1 MHKKLAIM
9 TLHNPFSSIARR
21 NSYESR
27 DSGHA
32 TNHSSDKNSQ
42 SSPFGNRN
50 SVRRRSASANRTTS
64 SSTSSVTM
72 SKINPVLK
80 EVSVPEEFDIIKTL
94 NEGIYTKIL
103 LAKKQGGD
111 NLILKAVSQYNITR
125 DIFLQEVSYNYFL
138 SPHPNIVK
146 SFNVAFIWDEY
157 FLFPMEQAPFGN
169 LYKFLKNGSVC
180 LPESQVKLIANQV
193 ASALEFMHSLKLVHR
208 DVKPEN
214 VLVFKQNFTQIKL
227 CDFGSTKPEKTLVSR
242 TLETSTSSCA
252 PEICQLVVHENYY
265 THSAADTWQVGI
277 LLFVCLTGSEPWDR
291 ADITD
296 PGFTE
301 YTDWLRRKSL
311 RVPEPFLPFTPRLVR
326 LLKRLLEPKP
336 KKRCEIR
343 EIYKY
348 LEDEW
353 LCKMHR
359 SYSFKR
365 GALERKSSSST
376 SRSRS
381 TNNASFRKRS
391 FRMATTPPEDTR
403 ISRKNP
409 EDFDRRFVQQRIG
422 KWVME
427 AATTSPA
434 LDDDTTKA
442 TPTITTVAAPTTEE
456 ES

>member
-1 MHKKLAIM
+1 M
-9 TLHNPFSSIARR
+9 TLPNPFDVIVRR
-21 NSYESR
+21 NSHESR
-27 DSGHA
+27 VTNNKNNDSQLVKALG
-32 TNHSSDKNSQ
+32 NNGVNS
-42 SSPFGNRN
+42 RCN
-50 SVRRRSASANRTTS
+50 SIRRRSASANCPS
-64 SSTSSVTM
+64 ISSVTM
-72 SKINPVLK
+72 AKVNPVLK
-80 EVSVPEEFDIIKTL
+80 EVNLPEEFDILKTL

-103 LAKKQGGD
+103 LAKKGTD
-111 NLILKAVSQYNITR
+111 RLVLKAVGQDNTTR
-125 DIFLQEVSYNYFL
+125 EGFLQEVSYNYFL

-146 SFNVAFIWDEY
+146 SFNVAFIWDDY

-169 LYKFLKNGSVC
+169 LYKYLKNGTVC
-180 LPESQVKLIANQV
+180 LPESQAKLIANQL

-227 CDFGSTKPEKTLVSR
+227 CDFGSTKPEKMLVSR
-242 TLETSTSSCA
+242 TLETSASSCA

-265 THSAADTWQVGI
+265 THSSSDVWQVGI

-291 ADITD
+291 ADISD

-301 YTDWLRRKSL
+301 YADWLRRKSL
-311 RVPEPFLPFTPRLVR
+311 RMPEPFLPFTPRMVR

-348 LEDEW
+348 LEDDW

-391 FRMATTPPEDTR
+391 FRITPED
-403 ISRKNP
+403 SKVNRKTP
-409 EDFDRRFVQQRIG
+409 EDIDRRYAQQRIG
-422 KWVME
+422 KWVLE
-427 AATTSPA
+427 AATVSTTA
-434 LDDDTTKA
+434 DDTIIIQKSPSA
-442 TPTITTVAAPTTEE
+442 FRR
-456 ES
+456 EST

>member
-1 MHKKLAIM
+1 M
-9 TLHNPFSSIARR
+9 TLPKPFSFVSR
-21 NSYESR
+21 NISETR
-27 DSGHA
+27 DGNPNNGNGS
-32 TNHSSDKNSQ
+32 SSDKSFLA
-42 SSPFGNRN
+42 SRN
-50 SVRRRSASANRTTS
+50 SIRRRSASVN
-64 SSTSSVTM
+64 STSVTM
-72 SKINPVLK
+72 SKVCPVLK
-80 EVSVPEEFDIIKTL
+80 ELAIPEEFEIIKTL
-94 NEGIYTKIL
+94 CEGTFTKVL
-103 LAKKQGGD
+103 LVKKQTD
-111 NLILKAVSQYNITR
+111 RLVLKVIAQESTCREN
-125 DIFLQEVSYNYFL
+125 FLQEVSYNYFL

-146 SFNVAFIWDEY
+146 SFNVSFIWEDCY
-157 FLFPMEQAPFGN
+157 VFAMEQAPFGN

-193 ASALEFMHSLKLVHR
+193 ASALEFMHSMKLVHR

-227 CDFGSTKPEKTLVSR
+227 CDFGSTKPEKMLVSK
-242 TLETSTSSCA
+242 TMETSASSCA

-265 THSAADTWQVGI
+265 THSSADVWQVGI

-291 ADITD
+291 ADISD

-311 RVPEPFLPFTPRLVR
+311 RVPEPFLAFTPRLIR
-326 LLKRLLEPKP
+326 LLKRLLEPKS

-348 LEDEW
+348 LEDDW

-391 FRMATTPPEDTR
+391 IRITPDD
-403 ISRKNP
+403 SKVNRKNG
-409 EDFDRRFVQQRIG
+409 EDFDKRFVQQRIG
-422 KWVME
+422 RWVLE
-427 AATTSPA
+427 AATTPPV
-434 LDDDTTKA
+434 DDANTSTISVETK
-442 TPTITTVAAPTTEE
+442 
-456 ES
+456 

>member
-1 MHKKLAIM
+1 M
-9 TLHNPFSSIARR
+9 TLPNPFGAIVRR
-21 NSYESR
+21 NSHETRETANKCTDIIKSTENNGGVSNR
-27 DSGHA
+27 C
-32 TNHSSDKNSQ
+32 NSI
-42 SSPFGNRN
+42 RH
-50 SVRRRSASANRTTS
+50 RSASANCS
-64 SSTSSVTM
+64 NMALVTM
-72 SKINPVLK
+72 NKVNPILK
-80 EVSVPEEFDIIKTL
+80 EVNLPEEFDVLKTL
-94 NEGIYTKIL
+94 NEGIYTKVL
-103 LAKKQGGD
+103 LVKKGND
-111 NLILKAVSQYNITR
+111 RLVLKAISQDSTTR
-125 DIFLQEVSYNYFL
+125 ESFLQEVSYNYFL

-146 SFNVAFIWDEY
+146 SFNVSFIWDEY

-169 LYKFLKNGSVC
+169 LYRFLKNGSVC
-180 LPESQVKLIANQV
+180 LPESQVKLIANQL
-193 ASALEFMHSLKLVHR
+193 ASALEFMHGLKLVHR

-214 VLVFKQNFTQIKL
+214 VLVFKQNFSQIKL
-227 CDFGSTKPEKTLVSR
+227 CDFGSTRPEKTLVSR

-265 THSAADTWQVGI
+265 THSSSDVWQVGI

-291 ADITD
+291 ADISD

-301 YTDWLRRKSL
+301 YTDWLRRKCL
-311 RVPEPFLPFTPRLVR
+311 RMPEPFLPFSPRLVR

-353 LCKMHR
+353 LSKLHR

-391 FRMATTPPEDTR
+391 IR
-403 ISRKNP
+403 ISGDDLKVNRKTP

-422 KWVME
+422 RWVLE
-427 AATTSPA
+427 AATISTTDEPA
-434 LDDDTTKA
+434 QQ
-442 TPTITTVAAPTTEE
+442 
-456 ES
+456 

>member
-1 MHKKLAIM
+1 M
-9 TLHNPFSSIARR
+9 TLPNPFDAFVRRSSQDSREAECKKSDNSGVRSRCNSIRHRSSSANCSSSSSSIKM
-21 NSYESR
+21 SR
-27 DSGHA
+27 
-32 TNHSSDKNSQ
+32 
-42 SSPFGNRN
+42 
-50 SVRRRSASANRTTS
+50 V
-64 SSTSSVTM
+64 
-72 SKINPVLK
+72 NPTLK
-80 EVSVPEEFDIIKTL
+80 EVDLPEEFDVIKTV
-94 NEGIYTKIL
+94 NEGVYTKVL
-103 LAKKQGGD
+103 LVKSGEER
-111 NLILKAVSQYNITR
+111 LVLKAISQDSTTR
-125 DIFLQEVSYNYFL
+125 EGFLQEVSYNYFL

-146 SFNVAFIWDEY
+146 SFNVGFLWDDY
-157 FLFPMEQAPFGN
+157 FLFPMEQAPFGS
-169 LYKFLKNGSVC
+169 LYKFLKSGALC
-180 LPESQVKLIANQV
+180 LPESQVKLVANQL

-214 VLVFKQNFTQIKL
+214 VLVFQQNLSQIKL

-265 THSAADTWQVGI
+265 THTSSDVWQVGI

-311 RVPEPFLPFTPRLVR
+311 KVPEPFLPFTPRLVR

-336 KKRCEIR
+336 KKRSEIR

-348 LEDEW
+348 LEDDW

-365 GALERKSSSST
+365 GALERKSSRST

-381 TNNASFRKRS
+381 TNSFRKRS
-391 FRMATTPPEDTR
+391 IR
-403 ISRKNP
+403 ISQEDPRANRKCP

-422 KWVME
+422 RWVE
-427 AATTSPA
+427 ETATLLVPNN
-434 LDDDTTKA
+434 DDQLEESI
-442 TPTITTVAAPTTEE
+442 PVIQTEE
-456 ES
+456 SL